1 MPSAPGILTTNY
13 DYSQLFIGKNL
24 YNSATYTNSTGSTV
38 TIQMGRLIG
47 RVLASDKVLPQVATA
62 VDGSEQPIGI
72 AMETVTVADGE
83 SVTLFYCYAGDINQN
98 AVIFN
103 TGESLATIV
112 RTVSTGGG
120 TLGDLIT
127 RNTTLNLYPTVQLA
141 AYDNQ

>member
-1 MPSAPGILTTNY
+1 
-13 DYSQLFIGKNL
+13 
-24 YNSATYTNSTGSTV
+24 
-38 TIQMGRLIG
+38 MGRLIG

-72 AMETVTVADGE
+72 AMETVTVADGR
-83 SVTLFYCYAGDINQN
+83 SVPLFYCYAGDINQN

-103 TGESLATIV
+103 TGESLATVV
-112 RTVSTGGG
+112 RTASTGGG

-127 RNTTLNLYPTVQLA
+127 RNTTLNLYPTIQLA